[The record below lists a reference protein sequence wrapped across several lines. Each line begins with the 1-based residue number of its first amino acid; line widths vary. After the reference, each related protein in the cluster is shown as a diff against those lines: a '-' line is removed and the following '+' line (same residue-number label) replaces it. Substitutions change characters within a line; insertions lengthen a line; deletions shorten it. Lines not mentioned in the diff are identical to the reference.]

1 MVQLMRVYMGELLLF
16 LVTPLILLIPLPS
29 LWLAIVPASSVLH
42 IILYGYFLDFFNIA
56 RKCGN
61 ARLDDRTVIV
71 TGGNSGIGY
80 TTALDLAKRGARV
93 IIGCRSEVRGN
104 EAEKN
109 LRRESGSELI
119 FFRQIDLGSLTSIR
133 DFSTKILSE
142 ETRID
147 ILVNNAGLTSDT
159 VETTTDGFELAFGV
173 NHLGPFYLTILLLDK
188 IKESAPSR
196 IVNVSSL
203 FHKIGTPYLTLD
215 NVKPGNGCGIEY
227 NYAKSKLANVL
238 FTVELAE
245 RLRDSGVET
254 YSLHPGF
261 VLTNIAASTR
271 DGPNWLLRIVLSS
284 PTQGAQTSIYCAV
297 SDEVRGKSGKYFS
310 NSAEGKLFWF
320 VNKATAHSLWTMSEE
335 MLGIDTN
342 AM

>member
-1 MVQLMRVYMGELLLF
+1 MIPLMWIYKGELVLF
-16 LVTPLILLIPLPS
+16 LIIPLILLIPFPS
-29 LWLAIVPASSVLH
+29 LWLAIIPASSVIH
-42 IILYGYFLDFFNIA
+42 IILYGYICDLYSTTG
-56 RKCGN
+56 KCGN
-61 ARLDDRTVIV
+61 ARLEGKTVIV

-173 NHLGPFYLTILLLDK
+173 NHLGPFYLTILLLDR

-215 NVKPGNGCGIEY
+215 NVKPGNGCGLAA

-271 DGPNWLLRIVLSS
+271 DGPNWLTRNFFSS
-284 PTQGAQTSIYCAV
+284 PTQGARTSIYCAV
-297 SDEVRGKSGKYFS
+297 SDEVIGKSGKYFS
-310 NSAEGKLFWF
+310 NSAEAKLLWF
-320 VNKATAHSLWTMSEE
+320 VNKTTAHRLWTMSEE
-335 MLGIDTN
+335 MLGAGTN
-342 AM
+342 TV

>member
-1 MVQLMRVYMGELLLF
+1 MIPLMRIYVGELVLF
-16 LVTPLILLIPLPS
+16 LIIPLILLIPIPS
-29 LWLAIVPASSVLH
+29 LWLAIIPASSVLH
-42 IILYGYFLDFFNIA
+42 IVLYGYFFDYLNIA
-56 RKCGN
+56 RKPGN
-61 ARLDDRTVIV
+61 VRLEGKTVIV

-93 IIGCRSEVRGN
+93 IIGCRSEARGN
-104 EAEKN
+104 EAERN
-109 LRRESGSELI
+109 LRLDSGSDLI

-173 NHLGPFYLTILLLDK
+173 NHLGPFYLTNLLLDR

-196 IVNVSSL
+196 IVNVASL

-245 RLRDSGVET
+245 RLQDSGVEA
-254 YSLHPGF
+254 YSVHPGF
-261 VLTNIAASTR
+261 VLTNISATYR
-271 DGPNWLLRIVLSS
+271 DGPSWLLRNLFSS
-284 PTQGAQTSIYCAV
+284 PTQGAKTSIYCAV

-310 NSAEGKLFWF
+310 NSAEAKVLWF
-320 VNKATAHSLWTMSEE
+320 VNKTTSRRLWIMSEE
-335 MLGIDTN
+335 MLGTGTN
-342 AM
+342 TV

>member
-1 MVQLMRVYMGELLLF
+1 MVQLMILYIGELLLF

-42 IILYGYFLDFFNIA
+42 IVLYGCILDSLNIA
-56 RKCGN
+56 RKCGDV
-61 ARLDDRTVIV
+61 RLEGKTVIV

-93 IIGCRSEVRGN
+93 IIGCRSEARGN
-104 EAEKN
+104 EAERN
-109 LRRESGSELI
+109 LRSDSGSDLI

-133 DFSTKILSE
+133 DFSTKILNE

-173 NHLGPFYLTILLLDK
+173 NHLGPFYLTNLLLDR

-203 FHKIGTPYLTLD
+203 AHKIGTPYLTLN
-215 NVKPGNGCGIEY
+215 NVKPGNGCGLAA

-245 RLRDSGVET
+245 RLRDSGVEA
-254 YSLHPGF
+254 YSLHPGN
-261 VLTNIAASTR
+261 VHTNITPFTR
-271 DGPNWLLRIVLSS
+271 KGPNWLLRSILSS

-297 SDEVRGKSGKYFS
+297 SDEVMGKSGKYFS
-310 NSAEGKLFWF
+310 NCAEGKLFWF
-320 VNKATAHSLWTMSEE
+320 VNKTTAHSLWRMSEE